1 MADTNREWKSEAND
15 LDIANDPRFSKEL
28 KALSKEYSKV
38 LSYMSE
44 IELFADCDNPGDV
57 YAHFEYLRDRADEL
71 QNETN
76 ASIVFDIDDIS
87 LNIEEIDLLMKR
99 INRAVRKTRKSLV
112 QLNSIIK
119 EYCPVRV

>member
-15 LDIANDPRFSKEL
+15 LTIANDPRFSKEL

-38 LSYMSE
+38 LTE
-44 IELFADCDNPGDV
+44 IWANLEAGDYDYPGDIT
-57 YAHFEYLRDRADEL
+57 AHFNYLQKAADEL
-71 QNETN
+71 QTKSNLE
-76 ASIVFDIDDIS
+76 VVMDIDD
-87 LNIEEIDLLMKR
+87 LEATIEAIDLLMKR
-99 INRAVRKTRKSLV
+99 VNRAVRKTRKSLV